1 MFVKSHSKEKPEVR
15 DQKDLDNIYN
25 IYNFDRN
32 PKSSAQSQ
40 NE

>member
-25 IYNFDRN
+25 FDRN